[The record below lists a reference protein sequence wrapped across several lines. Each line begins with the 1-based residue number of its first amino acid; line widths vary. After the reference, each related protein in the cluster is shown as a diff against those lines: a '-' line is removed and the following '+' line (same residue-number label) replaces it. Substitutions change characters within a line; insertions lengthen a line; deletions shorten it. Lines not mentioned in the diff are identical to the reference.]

1 MDTIN
6 QKKKKGIPS
15 TRAYRKTLDLTPE
28 QYEKRVR
35 ILNENRQKAQQK
47 VKEFFNEYQ
56 KQKKM
61 KTLISLHDEIGD
73 EVVKKEDLDTEKA
86 VCDFLITDYE
96 KECDDMREEYNELQ
110 EECDIVREEC
120 DRLHEVIKR
129 LRMVNNYQVD
139 IAWKSVFG

>member
-1 MDTIN
+1 MEE
-6 QKKKKGIPS
+6 KKKNGIPS
-15 TRAYRKTLDLTPE
+15 TRAYRIKLDLTPE

-35 ILNENRQKAQQK
+35 LLNENRHKATQK
-47 VKEFFNEYQ
+47 VKEFFKEYQ

-73 EVVKKEDLDTEKA
+73 ELVKKEELETEKA
-86 VCDFLITDYE
+86 VCDVIITDYE

-110 EECDIVREEC
+110 EECDTVREEC